1 VSAAETLE
9 TATVARWLARDWNVS
24 GATVEPHHGGMNS
37 RTWFVAA
44 GDARFVAKA
53 VPIAA
58 GAQFSAGLA
67 VAARVEVAGIP
78 AGAPVL
84 TTNGG
89 SSVTRD
95 GWTLA
100 LLTFVDGDDLTGDSD
115 RDKRLIGATLAR
127 AHLALAGAAFP
138 DAERFHWLDPD
149 GGHLGIRA
157 WIRPAIVDALAG
169 WERLPPSSLTWGPLH
184 SDPAPEAFRFDV
196 TTGVCGIIDWDR
208 ALVGPRMYDL
218 ASAVMYVDP
227 RRSGPL
233 VEEYVGHGGLG
244 RDEVERA
251 LIPLLRLRFAVQ
263 ADYFASRISTND
275 MTGIGDASE
284 NEKGLEDARQ
294 ALTDENSATESWG

>member
-9 TATVARWLARDWNVS
+9 TTTVARWLAQAWNLS

-53 VPIAA
+53 VPITA

-67 VAARVEVAGIP
+67 VAAQVEAAGIP

-84 TTNGG
+84 TTDGG
-89 SSVTRD
+89 SSITRD

-100 LLTFVDGDDLTGDSD
+100 LLTFVAGDGLTGNSD
-115 RDKRLIGATLAR
+115 HDNRLIGATLAR
-127 AHLALAGAAFP
+127 AHLALAGPEFP
-138 DAERFHWLDPD
+138 DAKRFHWLDPD
-149 GGHLGIRA
+149 ADHLGIRA
-157 WIRPAIVDALAG
+157 WIRPAIVNALAD
-169 WERLPPSSLTWGPLH
+169 WERLPPSSLSWGLLH
-184 SDPAPEAFRFDV
+184 SDPAPEAFRYDV
-196 TTGVCGIIDWDR
+196 TAGVCGIIDWDR

-218 ASAVMYVDP
+218 ASAVMYVGP

-251 LIPLLRLRFAVQ
+251 LLPLLRLRFAVQ

-284 NEKGLEDARQ
+284 NKKGLEDARQ
-294 ALTDENSATESWG
+294 ALIDGNSATESWG